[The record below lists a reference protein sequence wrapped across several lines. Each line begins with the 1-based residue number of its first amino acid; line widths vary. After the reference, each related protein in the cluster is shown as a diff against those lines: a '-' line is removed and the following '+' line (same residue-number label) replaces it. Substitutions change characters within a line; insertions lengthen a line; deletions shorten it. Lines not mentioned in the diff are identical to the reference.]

1 MMNNSMAAQS
11 LGALVAEAPARARVL
26 EEFGLDY
33 CCNGDRSLAEATRA
47 AGIDPDAV
55 VAALAAATASGASA
69 ADATTEAG
77 DPVALIEDIL
87 STHHAFLWK
96 ELPSLVALAV
106 KVEDVHGSRHPE
118 LATVHRLV
126 AALKEDLE
134 PHMVKEERI
143 LFPAIRLLVEGQRQF
158 EFGTI
163 NNPIRMMRFEHDQA
177 GAVLAELRR
186 ITAGYAVPDDACA
199 SYEALYR
206 RLEHVEKDTH
216 LHIHKENN
224 VLFPMVEALQARS

>member
-1 MMNNSMAAQS
+1 MTDSMAAQS
-11 LGALVAEAPARARVL
+11 LGALVAEAPARARIL
-26 EEFGLDY
+26 EQFGLDY
-33 CCNGDRSLAEATRA
+33 CCNGGRSLAEATRA
-47 AGIDPDAV
+47 AGLDPDAV
-55 VAALAAATASGASA
+55 IAALAAATSGEPV
-69 ADATTEAG
+69 ATATEAR
-77 DPVALIEDIL
+77 DPLALIEDIL
-87 STHHAFLWK
+87 NTHHDFLWK
-96 ELPSLVALAV
+96 ELPSLVALAA

-118 LATVHRLV
+118 LEAVHRLA

-134 PHMVKEERI
+134 PHMLKEERI

-163 NNPIRMMRFEHDQA
+163 GNPIRAMRFEHDQA

-186 ITAGYAVPDDACA
+186 ITAGYAVPDDACG

-206 RLEHVEKDTH
+206 RLEHVEQDTH

-224 VLFPMVEALQARS
+224 VLFPMVEAIQARP